1 MVSIKILNKGNL
13 VSIKG
18 IALTQEEEYAL
29 LFLTSVLK
37 NWYERS
43 NYSNY

>member
-1 MVSIKILNKGNL
+1 MMSIKILNKGNL

-18 IALTQEEEYAL
+18 IALTQEKECVL
-29 LFLTSVLK
+29 VFLTSVLK